1 MSTQHGDRDRTPRA
15 KAADGSSAGKTV
27 RGKAPQPNAKRA
39 GTKSALKAGMRPHGK
54 GGGRPHRRV
63 APVKIN
69 EGRNWMPIALF
80 TVVVLV
86 ATSIIGYAGWSVYEN
101 GLSWSDRAKRIDGIV
116 NWREENPN
124 VLAADHKS
132 GVIDY
137 SAMPMKPPAGG
148 NHNANWQRC
157 QGDVYSAAIA
167 TEHAIHSMEHGAA
180 WITYQPGLPK
190 DQVDVLAGLVRGN
203 DYRLMSPYEG
213 QDTPISLQA
222 WGYQLKVDNA
232 RDARI
237 ATFLSTLAPQAAK
250 EQGATCS
257 SGAIIT
263 ETGTTP
269 RDLPPPQQ
277 PQPGAGQPGG
287 VDPDGG
293 NHGG

>member
-1 MSTQHGDRDRTPRA
+1 MSSQERQDRPKRA
-15 KAADGSSAGKTV
+15 RVSKGSSTSAVEGGK
-27 RGKAPQPNAKRA
+27 PQRTNAKPVGARPVA
-39 GTKSALKAGMRPHGK
+39 KVGKRPHGK
-54 GGGRPHRRV
+54 GGSRPNRRI
-63 APVKIN
+63 APVKVN
-69 EGRNWMPIALF
+69 DGRNWMPVALF
-80 TVVVLV
+80 TVVGLIAV
-86 ATSIIGYAGWSVYEN
+86 SIIGYAGWSVYQN
-101 GLSWSDRAKRIDGIV
+101 GLSWSDRAARIDGIV
-116 NWREENPN
+116 NWRERNPDA
-124 VLAADHKS
+124 LTADHKA

-137 SAMPMKPPAGG
+137 STMPMKPPAGG

-157 QGDVYSAAIA
+157 QGDVYEAAIA

-180 WITYQPGLPK
+180 WITYQPGLAK
-190 DQVDVLAGLVRGN
+190 EQVDLLANLVRGT
-203 DYRLMSPYEG
+203 DYRLMSPFEG
-213 QDTPISLQA
+213 QDAPISLQV

-269 RDLPPPQQ
+269 RDLSPPQQ
-277 PQPGAGQPGG
+277 QPGAGQMGG
-287 VDPDGG
+287 ADPDGG